1 VPAEE
6 NKDDKV
12 SEINKKTIFEDS
24 DSEARAMLAYILM
37 LFFVICT
44 SLGAALIYFPAG
56 FITLG
61 VTSGIYGYLL
71 GSE

>member
-1 VPAEE
+1 MPAEE

-12 SEINKKTIFEDS
+12 SEINKKKIFEYS
-24 DSEARAMLAYILM
+24 DSEPRAILAYILM
-37 LFFVICT
+37 LFFVVST
-44 SLGAALIYFPAG
+44 SLGAGLVYFPAG

-61 VTSGIYGYLL
+61 ITSGIYGYLL